1 MKSVDEPG
9 KAERTRERLMEAA
22 TLEFAMY
29 GIAGARVDR
38 IASLAKANKSLIY
51 EYFGNKEQLF
61 QSVLQR
67 HLAEVYQTVHFSAV
81 DLPDYATKLFDFAMD
96 HPHLMRLVMW
106 NGLEKQPHWPLDD
119 SSSLDA
125 QVRAIRRQQEQ
136 GQMDATYPP
145 EFLLTLII
153 TLASAW
159 TAANPLG
166 MSIAPDAA
174 AKRASLRAAI
184 ASAVQR
190 LCMPSPRAGDQP
202 LGVGQL

>member
-1 MKSVDEPG
+1 
-9 KAERTRERLMEAA
+9 MEAA
-22 TLEFAMY
+22 TLEFATY
-29 GIAGARVDR
+29 GVAGARVDR
-38 IASLAKANKSLIY
+38 IAKQAKANKSLIY

-61 QSVLQR
+61 EAVLQR
-67 HLAEVYQTVHFSAV
+67 HLAEVYQTVHFSTD
-81 DLPDYATKLFDFAMD
+81 DLSCYATRLFDFAMD

-125 QVRAIRRQQEQ
+125 QVQAIRQRQEE
-136 GQMDATYPP
+136 GRIDATYPP

-174 AKRASLRAAI
+174 AHRASLRAAI
-184 ASAVQR
+184 ASAVER
-190 LCMPSPRAGDQP
+190 LCPSVPETAGR
-202 LGVGQL
+202 